1 MSKELDNNAVAE
13 KWSGLSDKQKA
24 LLALRMKKQGA
35 EQPAQSLKITRL
47 ERTGEDRFTA
57 SYSQKRFWFLDQWHT
72 NKAAYNTH
80 LVSKL
85 VGRLDLN
92 ALKQTFDAIV
102 NRHEILQ
109 MVYRNR
115 EHEVECCRHSNP
127 VVTIGEKSVKAF
139 TRKQLE
145 EKIEDF
151 VHEEVHNPFDLAND
165 LPIRVT
171 LLSVSKKEHYL
182 IIVVHHIVSDM
193 WSLRVMNKEIECFYN
208 AFARGQQPEL
218 PELPVQYMDYAVW
231 QRNLLEGKVTERQ
244 TQYWKEQLAGAP
256 PCLPLMTDF
265 PRPDVQTYNGKVH
278 KFIIPEGMA
287 GKIQTL
293 ASEEAITPFVFSLT
307 AFAILLNR
315 YTQADDIVIGSPV
328 AGRTHKEVEDLMGL
342 FINTLAIRVRLEG
355 NPRIRE
361 LLQTVKKTVM
371 GAVANQELPFEKLV
385 EELQIERDLS
395 YSPVFQAMFNF
406 QSIEKTALQLAE
418 LEVSP
423 FLRSNNTTKFDL
435 NLAVKYI
442 EGEMTCFLTYN
453 TDLFLPETIQR
464 MAGHY
469 MEIISSMAES
479 FNLKAHEIETLTP
492 LEKQT
497 LLSEWSFSEYINH
510 PDVPYVHKLFEEQ
523 VQKSPA
529 AIAAACQGRSYTYE
543 ELNQRANKLAHYLSA
558 KGVGP
563 EKRVALF
570 AERSLETVVGIL
582 GILKAG
588 GAYVPIDPLFPVER
602 IRYILEDASIDI
614 VVAEA
619 HLAVSLGDT
628 ATAEWVYL
636 DADWPAIAEQSS
648 DNMAVPLQPSNLIYI
663 IYTSGST
670 GKPKGVAV
678 EHGNFLNYYFGVMQ
692 RLDVEPGLKYAIAST
707 FAADLAT
714 INVWAALNT
723 GGQLHIL
730 TYDQSVDSQQYA
742 KYFREHGIDVI
753 KMVPSH
759 FKALRE
765 RANLRDIIPNKRLIL
780 AGEPSYW
787 DMIDDIRAAKPET
800 EIQIHYGPTETTV
813 SMLTYTVTEKRP
825 AQHTSVLPLGRPLPN
840 VSIYVLDDK
849 MQLAPIGVPGELFI
863 GGPGVARA
871 YLGRPEL
878 NVEKFV
884 PNPFDEENGGR
895 LYRTGDIVRYLE
907 NGIIEFLSR
916 VDEQVKIRGFRIE
929 LGEIQSSL
937 LEYPGIKDAFVTVHE
952 DAGGEKKIAAYYVP
966 GGSQP
971 VNLSALRNSLKE
983 KLPGYMVPAVFM
995 ELDKMPLNANGKVE
1009 RSALPAPNAVEAAS
1023 ESDYEAPRDEL
1034 EARMAAVWSEVL
1046 NIERIGI
1053 NDDFFSLGGDSFKA
1067 VQVVR
1072 GIDHALS
1079 IIDLFKYPTIGEL
1092 SAIVSQ
1098 GSTDSG
1104 DVLHRL
1110 SRGGNA
1116 AEEIAIV
1123 CVPFAG
1129 GSAISYQPLADAL
1142 ADHYALYAVQVP
1154 GHDFSNKDEV
1164 LEPLEEVARRCV
1176 QEIKDKVAAP
1186 SIVVYGHCLGGALA
1200 IEIARLLEQENM
1212 NLAGVVMGGNFP
1224 VSQLP
1229 GKLFKLWNK
1238 LLPRDR
1244 RISNRAYMDMLRSLG
1259 GFSET
1264 LSGEE
1269 RDFIIRSLRH
1279 DRRESERYYSD
1290 RYADANHAKL
1300 KAPLLCIVG
1309 ERDRTTEFYEEQYKD
1324 WEFFSSHVDLDLIPN
1339 AGHYFF
1345 KHQSHDVADCIEN
1358 GLEAWQQQKA
1368 NEEKQGNQESQKQNN
1383 RETAASPEVL
1393 PNLRTLFIF
1402 VFGQFISM
1410 MGSSLTGFAM
1420 GLWVYSHSGA
1430 IMDFAATLVFHR
1442 LPGILMLPFAG
1453 VLADK
1458 KDRRHILIWSNVCSA
1473 VVTIMIALFFY
1484 SNSLETWHIYVA
1496 VAALSIAN
1504 AFQRPAYLAAV
1515 AQIAPKRYLGQANGI
1530 VQLATSSSEVL
1541 APLLGG
1547 VLVMTLELPGILL
1560 IDFLSFVFAISTLLF
1575 IRFPNSLFRKI
1586 EEPFWTQMA
1595 GGWNFIRKRKS
1606 FVALILFFMIS
1617 NLMLGM
1623 ANVLITPLVLTFGS
1637 TVVLGMVTSAI
1648 GIGGLAGGVAMGLW
1662 GGTRR
1667 RAEGM
1672 IGFSLLIGLSYIV
1685 MGLTPITWLVMAG
1698 VFVYGVSLSMTN
1710 AHWQTLIQSKVRAEL
1725 LARVFSINQLFALP
1739 TIPLGYYIGGL
1750 LSDKIF
1756 KPLFVDHPELVKSL
1770 GWIVGTGPTRGI
1782 GLLFILIGLFMAAW
1796 SFLGLKYNPLR
1807 YMDDILPDAIP
1818 GPLFIRDKDRIQ
1830 QEEDRELERINKQ
1843 LASKNVF
1850 SRGKSYDI

>member
-1 MSKELDNNAVAE
+1 MSKGLDNNAVAE
-13 KWSGLSDKQKA
+13 KWSGLTDKQKA
-24 LLALRMKKQGA
+24 LLALRMKKQGT

-47 ERTGEDRFTA
+47 ERNGEDRYMA
-57 SYSQKRFWFLDQWHT
+57 SYAQKRFWFLDQWHT

-85 VGRLDLN
+85 VGRVDLN
-92 ALKQTFDAIV
+92 SLKQTFDAIV

-127 VVTIGEKSVKAF
+127 VVAIAEKSVKAF

-151 VHEEVHNPFDLAND
+151 VHKEVHSPFDLASD

-171 LLSVSKKEHYL
+171 LLSASNKEHYL

-208 AFARGQQPEL
+208 AFARGRQPEL

-244 TQYWKEQLAGAP
+244 TQYWKEELAGAP
-256 PCLPLMTDF
+256 PCLLLMTDF

-307 AFAILLNR
+307 AFALLLNR
-315 YTQADDIVIGSPV
+315 YTQSDDIVIGSPV

-395 YSPVFQAMFNF
+395 YSPVFQVMFNF

-453 TDLFLPETIQR
+453 TDLFLPATIQR

-469 MEIISSMAES
+469 MEIISSMADS
-479 FNLKAHEIETLTP
+479 FSLKAHEIETLTP

-497 LLSEWSFSEYINH
+497 LLSEWSFTEYMNH

-543 ELNQRANKLAHYLSA
+543 ELNQRANKLARYLSA

-563 EKRVALF
+563 EQRVALF

-588 GAYVPIDPLFPVER
+588 GAYVPIDPLFPVDR
-602 IRYILEDASIDI
+602 IRYILEDASIAI

-619 HLAVSLGDT
+619 HLAVSLGDA
-628 ATAEWVYL
+628 ATTEWVYL
-636 DADWPAIAEQSS
+636 DADWPAIAEQSG

-765 RANLRDIIPNKRLIL
+765 RANLSDMIPNKRLIL

-840 VSIYVLDDK
+840 VSIYVLDAK
-849 MQLAPIGVPGELFI
+849 MQLVPIGVPGELFI
-863 GGPGVARA
+863 GGPGVARE

-878 NVEKFV
+878 NAEKFI
-884 PNPFDEENGGR
+884 PNPFDAANGGR

-929 LGEIQSSL
+929 LGEIQASL
-937 LEYPGIKDAFVTVHE
+937 LEYPGINDAFVTVHE
-952 DAGGEKKIAAYYVP
+952 DAGGEKKIAAYYVQ

-971 VNLSALRNSLKE
+971 VNLSALRNGLKE

-1009 RSALPAPNAVEAAS
+1009 RSALPALSAVEAAS

-1154 GHDFSNKDEV
+1154 GHDFSNKDEALV
-1164 LEPLEEVARRCV
+1164 PLEEVARRCV

-1200 IEIARLLEQENM
+1200 IEIARLLEQEDR

-1290 RYADANHAKL
+1290 RYADAKHAKL

-1358 GLEAWQQQKA
+1358 GLKAWQQKA
-1368 NEEKQGNQESQKQNN
+1368 NEEKQGNQERQKQNN
-1383 RETAASPEVL
+1383 RETAAAPEVL

-1473 VVTIMIALFFY
+1473 LVTIMIALFFY
-1484 SNSLETWHIYVA
+1484 SNSLETWHIYAA

-1606 FVALILFFMIS
+1606 FIALILFFMIS

-1685 MGLTPITWLVMAG
+1685 MGLTPIAWLVMVG

-1756 KPLFVDHPELVKSL
+1756 KSLFVDHPELVKSL
-1770 GWIVGTGPTRGI
+1770 GWLVGTGPTRGI

-1796 SFLGLKYNPLR
+1796 SFLGLRYNPLR

-1843 LASKNVF
+1843 LASKNVL